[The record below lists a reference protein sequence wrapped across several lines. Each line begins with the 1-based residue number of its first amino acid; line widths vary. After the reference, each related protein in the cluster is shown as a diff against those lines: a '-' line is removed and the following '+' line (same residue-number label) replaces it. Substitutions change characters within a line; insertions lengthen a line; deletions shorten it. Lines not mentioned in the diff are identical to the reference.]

1 MKKTERPQPGR
12 CANNYEMEETEYVNQ
27 VKTLA
32 ESVNLVL
39 TRFEQMYQLQ
49 KERGEAMH
57 QTIQEVL
64 TVLSQLEERFQ
75 RAAEHL
81 EVTDEAHRQALDQL
95 DGATDDIANAT
106 AGLLTLQ
113 QQVNA
118 ENAESQSAQ

>member
-1 MKKTERPQPGR
+1 MD
-12 CANNYEMEETEYVNQ
+12 EEYANQ

-39 TRFEQMYQLQ
+39 TRFEQLFSLA
-49 KERGEAMH
+49 KERMESQH

-75 RAAEHL
+75 RAIENL

-113 QQVNA
+113 QQANA
-118 ENAESQSAQ
+118 ENAENQQTA

>member
-1 MKKTERPQPGR
+1 
-12 CANNYEMEETEYVNQ
+12 MEETEYANQ

-39 TRFEQMYQLQ
+39 TRFEQLFSLA
-49 KERGEAMH
+49 KERMEAQH
-57 QTIQEVL
+57 QLIQEVL
-64 TVLSQLEERFQ
+64 TALSQQVEESKQ
-75 RAAEHL
+75 ANENY
-81 EVTDEAHRQALDQL
+81 EVAREGLVQALDQL

-113 QQVNA
+113 QQANA

>member
-1 MKKTERPQPGR
+1 MDD
-12 CANNYEMEETEYVNQ
+12 NEYAAQ

-39 TRFEQMYQLQ
+39 TRFEQLFQMQ

-57 QTIQEVL
+57 QTEQERL
-64 TVLSQLEERFQ
+64 TVLSQLVQ
-75 RAAEHL
+75 QAQAANEQY
-81 EVTDEAHRQALDQL
+81 EIAREALVQALDQL
-95 DGATDDIANAT
+95 DAATDDITNAT

-118 ENAESQSAQ
+118 EEAETESQ